1 MDVSP
6 SGNCSQ
12 EFVHYGDKIPAC
24 TFLFCPFMACVL
36 IPFWFSPFF
45 LVFLL
50 SSLTL
55 ALPVLTYSITDF
67 LVVKFCFLLDPSG
80 SGW

>member
-24 TFLFCPFMACVL
+24 TFLFCPFMVCV
-36 IPFWFSPFF
+36 FSF
-45 LVFLL
+45 LVFFVFPGFLVINPDF
-50 SSLTL
+50 
-55 ALPVLTYSITDF
+55 ALPGPDF
-67 LVVKFCFLLDPSG
+67 ALPGPDLFYH
-80 SGW
+80 